1 MGWYSSGTGFPSINF
16 NWESLNISG
25 ATALSVKSSVSA
37 NTLTTLIWKEA
48 TANPSQFYVR
58 DFYTNKNYLLKTTLR
73 KFEYVTAGMSFSVST
88 AWNDAL
94 SINTTITAITPSTT
108 FYHHSSPDTQ
118 IHSSNY
124 AIYRANRL
132 FGTASSLINT
142 PGIIDLTISEL
153 NWKVNG
159 YMFCD
164 NGQYLSI
171 STQSHSLGWRYIDS
185 VTQSAYLWFDDNSSL
200 KYPIGGS
207 NGNKVSDSVFRTNN
221 FITKFINFQF
231 FNFYFDYEKIS
242 GMTGDSMKIYLSTQ
256 APPNSTSTQSFD
268 LFTSS
273 ATLLAEIDS
282 FGPVDG
288 AFFGL
293 QGGRFITIVGP
304 QSASSS
310 VFVLSNLNVE
320 GGYHPGNNEL
330 YNLSLPNLVPTTALA
345 GATYSAFVG
354 NGNTINATSSLTI
367 NNIFSKV
374 GNGSFKSGIWE
385 NGVWNNGWREDEIV
399 QDFDNI
405 DLAIRTVSD
414 SRWRWRMVGPSSS
427 VSQFSVGDV
436 VSIGNIVAI
445 DINEERKLLSSSY
458 RIIAASASGINQ
470 RIGYITVES
479 DTTFPY
485 LRIERDSKNHKIK
498 VTKNIWL
505 SGAFLNGY
513 FTGVWNFGLFRG
525 FPLITEMSESHWI
538 DGIFDGGRFE
548 SRNFTYPDFV
558 DTIYSSS
565 KLGLTFSTAHG
576 LAVGDIIKIDK
587 DNKSINPEYDVETQ
601 VTEVPNDFQIVTNL
615 DFGQNTSLESGAI
628 TTTLATGVIQNM
640 EFKSKNISKITSN
653 TSLDSDSVFTYNS
666 WMDLFYDET
675 SASNIGKPLTLINSV
690 SNKSYSENNLY
701 GYITSDVLASD
712 SLFRDSFS
720 ITNRRYK
727 LGTKYKVFSDYIGD
741 SGNFGNYFEP
751 AGTSSNSQTFLDQ
764 GWTYSFTTSVTF
776 SRTTDVGQAL
786 ITGKELRVESIGSG
800 GILDLQTPTIE
811 VTNRLVTEIERN
823 RYTAIEFDLVTYSV
837 SSTEFENTQNPW
849 TITTMFGTKTGFKGA
864 NIVEPVIH
872 FNNINYITRQVQW
885 PLGVYDTQFPATFL
899 PIYQNINFLET
910 PGQRKVEYF
919 YNKRNLA
926 MHFKG
931 SGLYGTSPSTFII
944 DNMNLYEIDM
954 IPFFKYFTEESIN
967 KGVQVP
973 LQGIAPFIN
982 YADSNFI
989 FLNNINIGLD
999 SFDVTQQFELYT
1011 GVGIGIGTGVSV
1023 GTTLD
1028 ELDET
1033 GIFIAE
1039 NIALFGG

>member
-37 NTLTTLIWKEA
+37 NSLTTLIWKEA

-58 DFYTNKNYLLKTTLR
+58 DFYSDKNYLLKTTLR
-73 KFEYVTAGMSFSVST
+73 KFQYVTAGMSFSVST

-118 IHSSNY
+118 ISSSNY

-164 NGQYLSI
+164 NGQYLTI

-268 LFTSS
+268 SFTGS

-405 DLAIRTVSD
+405 DLAIRAVSD

-479 DTTFPY
+479 DTIPY

-653 TSLDSDSVFTYNS
+653 TSLDADSVFTYNS

-701 GYITSDVLASD
+701 GYITGDVLASD

-776 SRTTDVGQAL
+776 SRTTDVGQLL

-849 TITTMFGTKTGFKGA
+849 TITTIFGTKTGFKGA
-864 NIVEPVIH
+864 NIIEPVIH
-872 FNNINYITRQVQW
+872 FNNINYVTRQVQW

-919 YNKRNLA
+919 YNKRNLS

-1039 NIALFGG
+1039 NITLFGG